1 MRYTHRL
8 TKSLVIAA
16 LFLAAPAYAADPP
29 AGPSPK
35 AAKPGQVD
43 PATPPGDLPGIK
55 KNGGKEP
62 GKADKDTPGK
72 EAGKA
77 APKEPPKGIAV
88 LQPRTPQE
96 RERALENLYALLATA
111 SDEAQGKSIS
121 ESIEKL
127 WSTAGNDTVAV
138 LMDRAQAAIVAK
150 KPELALKF
158 LDQVVD
164 LAPAY
169 TEGWSRRAYVYFS
182 QTDVER
188 SLGDLRRVLALDP
201 HHFRALDGL
210 VQILRDIGQKKQAL
224 KAARQLYE
232 VHPHWDGAKKTVD
245 DLAREV
251 EGQGI

>member
-8 TKSLVIAA
+8 TNSLVIAA
-16 LFLAAPAYAADPP
+16 LTAACFALPAAAADPP
-29 AGPSPK
+29 VAPGPK
-35 AAKPGQVD
+35 AAKPGQAD
-43 PATPPGDLPGIK
+43 PPAPPGELPGAK
-55 KNGGKEP
+55 KDG
-62 GKADKDTPGK
+62 GK

-88 LQPRTPQE
+88 LQPRTPLE
-96 RERALENLYALLATA
+96 REKALENLYALLATA

-127 WSTAGNDTVAV
+127 WSTSGNDTVAV

-169 TEGWSRRAYVYFS
+169 TEGWNRRAYVYFS

-201 HHFRALDGL
+201 HHYRALDGL

-224 KAARQLYE
+224 KAARQLYD